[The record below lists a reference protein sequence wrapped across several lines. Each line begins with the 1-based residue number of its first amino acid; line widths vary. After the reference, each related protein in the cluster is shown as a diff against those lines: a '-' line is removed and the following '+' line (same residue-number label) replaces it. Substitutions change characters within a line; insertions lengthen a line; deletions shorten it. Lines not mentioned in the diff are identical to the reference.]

1 MDACCKTR
9 YPILLLHGAGFR
21 DLKRPL
27 YWGRIPGALEAH
39 GAALYYGQQDGW
51 GKVTE
56 NARFLKRRLLD
67 ILAETGAE
75 KVNIIAHSKGGLEAR
90 VLASGLGMGDKI
102 ASITTVGTPHRGS
115 RVIDRLLE
123 APRPLFSL
131 AALAVNN
138 WIRLAG
144 DKKPDFLAVCQGF
157 STAAMAAFNREN
169 PNQPQVFYQSY
180 ACVMAAPWS
189 DINLGTANL
198 VIQWLEGDND
208 GLVSVSSAQWGAVS
222 HVLQGPGRRGIS
234 HLDEVDFRR
243 RPFKKQGKGIL
254 DICDVY
260 VEMVQDLKARGL

>member
-21 DLKRPL
+21 DLKRPF
-27 YWGRIPGALEAH
+27 YWGRIPDALEAH
-39 GAALYYGQQDGW
+39 GAALYYGRQDCWASVGD
-51 GKVTE
+51 
-56 NARFLKRRLLD
+56 NAQFLKGRLLK
-67 ILAETGAE
+67 ILEETGAE

-138 WIRLAG
+138 WIRLIG
-144 DKKPDFLAVCQGF
+144 DRKPDFLAVCQGF
-157 STAAMAAFNREN
+157 STAAMAAFNRAY
-169 PNQPQVFYQSY
+169 PDHPQVFYQSY

-189 DINLGTANL
+189 DIYLGTANL
-198 VIQWLEGDND
+198 IIQWLEGDND
-208 GLVSVSSAQWGAVS
+208 GLVSASSAQWGQAS
-222 HVLQGPGRRGIS
+222 HVLHGPGGRGIS

-243 RPFKKQGKGIL
+243 RPFKQRGKGIL

>member
-1 MDACCKTR
+1 MDTCCKTR

-27 YWGRIPGALEAH
+27 YWGRIPCALEAR
-39 GAALYYGQQDGW
+39 GAALYYGRQDCW
-51 GKVTE
+51 ASVAD
-56 NARFLKRRLLD
+56 NARFLKGRLLA
-67 ILAETGAE
+67 ILEESGAE

-90 VLASGLGMGDKI
+90 MLASTLGMGEKI

-138 WIRLAG
+138 WIRLVG

-157 STAAMAAFNREN
+157 STAAMEDFNKKH
-169 PNQPQVFYQSY
+169 PDYAGVFYQSY

-189 DINLGTANL
+189 DFNLGTANL
-198 VIQWLEGDND
+198 VIQCLEGDND
-208 GLVSVSSAQWGAVS
+208 GLVSVSSAQWGQVS
-222 HVLQGPGRRGIS
+222 HVLHGPGERGIS

-243 RPFKKQGKGIL
+243 RPFKKRGQGIL
-254 DICDVY
+254 DICQVY
-260 VEMVQDLKARGL
+260 VEMVQELKARGL

>member
-1 MDACCKTR
+1 MNKLPKKPRNENMYKAILTLRDVDECMRFFDDLCTVSELMAMEQR
-9 YPILLLHGAGFR
+9 YQVASCLN
-21 DLKRPL
+21 
-27 YWGRIPGALEAH
+27 
-39 GAALYYGQQDGW
+39 DGMIY
-51 GKVTE
+51 
-56 NARFLKRRLLD
+56 ND

-138 WIRLAG
+138 WIRLVG

-157 STAAMAAFNREN
+157 STAAMEDFNKKH
-169 PNQPQVFYQSY
+169 PDYAGVFYQSY

-189 DINLGTANL
+189 DFNLGTANL
-198 VIQWLEGDND
+198 VIQCLEGDND
-208 GLVSVSSAQWGAVS
+208 GLVSVSSAQWGQVS
-222 HVLQGPGRRGIS
+222 HVLHGPGGRGIS

-243 RPFKKQGKGIL
+243 RPFKKRGQGIL
-254 DICDVY
+254 DICQVY
-260 VEMVQDLKARGL
+260 VEMVQELKARGL